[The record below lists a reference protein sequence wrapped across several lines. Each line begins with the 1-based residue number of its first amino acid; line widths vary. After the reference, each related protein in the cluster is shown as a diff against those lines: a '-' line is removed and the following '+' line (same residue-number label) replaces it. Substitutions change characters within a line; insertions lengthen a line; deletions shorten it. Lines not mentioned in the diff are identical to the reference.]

1 MGKELEWKLAVPEAC
16 LLDDILAWTEIRR
29 RMAEEPRFYHMRTSY
44 YDTPDR
50 RWSQRYVTL
59 RRRLEN
65 EVSVLCVKAPLPGG
79 AEGAHLRGEWEL
91 EGDDLIAALPRLV
104 ALGAPAELL
113 EPGELACRWQADFI
127 RRAVLLRFADGS
139 LCELALDR
147 GSLRGPTSSCP
158 LCELELELKQ
168 GAPDETLALLA
179 ALRSRFGLELQE
191 KSKIARA
198 RELD

>member
-1 MGKELEWKLAVPEAC
+1 MGREIEWKLEVPDPA
-16 LLDDILAWTEIRR
+16 LLDEILTWEEIRSRLIEIPR
-29 RMAEEPRFYHMRTSY
+29 RYHMQTSY
-44 YDTPDR
+44 YDTGDQ
-50 RWSQRYVTL
+50 RWSRRLVTL

-65 EVSVLCVKAPLPGG
+65 ETSVLCVKAPLPGG
-79 AEGAHLRGEWEL
+79 ADGAHLRGEWEL

-127 RRAVLLRFADGS
+127 RRAALLRFDDGS

-147 GSLRGPTSSCP
+147 GSLLGPAGSCP

-168 GAPDETLALLA
+168 GGPHRTLALLT
-179 ALRSRFGLELQE
+179 ALRAHFGLALQE
-191 KSKIARA
+191 KSKFARA
-198 RELD
+198 RELS